1 VSRRGDTL
9 RPVLAFALSGLAVL
23 VLVGIAGAYALRSL
37 GTDEALRHARQV
49 TTVTG
54 HGIVEPALTTNV
66 VRGKPAAIARLD
78 RIVRRRVLSPTV
90 ARVKIWNAEGKI
102 LYSDEPRLIGKS
114 FTLAPDELRA
124 LRSKGTS
131 AEVADLSAPEN
142 RYERGMGD
150 LTSVYLGLRASDGT
164 PVMFEE
170 YLRSSAIAA
179 NGRTLART
187 FAPVGVVA
195 LLVIA
200 LLQIPLAWRMARRIT
215 RARQDREQLLERA
228 LDASDQER
236 RVIAAGLH
244 DGIVQELA
252 GQSFRMAAALEQ
264 QPPAEELRRVL
275 AEGAAGIRNAIRQ
288 LRSLLL
294 EIYPPALREQG
305 LPAALPDLVAPLSAR
320 GVDVTVNVPDGL
332 ALPSEVERLMFR
344 TAQEAIRNA
353 TSHAAAT
360 HVSVDVARKNGTAT
374 LRVTDDGRG
383 FDEAEVAERRAD
395 GHLGLD
401 MLRDLA
407 ASAGGRLE
415 VTSARGQG
423 TTVQLEVP
431 AS

>member
-1 VSRRGDTL
+1 
-9 RPVLAFALSGLAVL
+9 
-23 VLVGIAGAYALRSL
+23 
-37 GTDEALRHARQV
+37 
-49 TTVTG
+49 
-54 HGIVEPALTTNV
+54 
-66 VRGKPAAIARLD
+66 
-78 RIVRRRVLSPTV
+78 V
-90 ARVKIWNAEGKI
+90 ARVKIWNAEGRI
-102 LYSDEPRLIGKS
+102 LYSDEPRLIGQR
-114 FTLAPDELRA
+114 FQLAPDELEA

-131 AEVADLSAPEN
+131 ADVANLSDPEN

-150 LTSVYLGLRASDGT
+150 LTSVYLGLRAKDGT

-170 YLRSSAIAA
+170 YLRSGAIAS
-179 NGRTLART
+179 NGRTLARA
-187 FAPVGVVA
+187 FAPVGIVA

-215 RARQDREQLLERA
+215 RAQLDREQLLERA
-228 LDASDQER
+228 VDASDRER

-244 DGIVQELA
+244 DGVVQELA
-252 GQSFRMAAALEQ
+252 GQSFRMAAALERQ
-264 QPPAEELRRVL
+264 QPPDELRLVL

-332 ALPSEVERLMFR
+332 ALPSEVERLIFR

-353 TSHAAAT
+353 TSHAAAA
-360 HVSVDVARKNGTAT
+360 HVRVDVARADGTAT

-383 FDEAEVAERRAD
+383 FDEADLAQRRAD

-407 ASAGGRLE
+407 ASAGGTLE
-415 VTSARGQG
+415 VTSARGEG
-423 TTVQLEVP
+423 TTVELEVP